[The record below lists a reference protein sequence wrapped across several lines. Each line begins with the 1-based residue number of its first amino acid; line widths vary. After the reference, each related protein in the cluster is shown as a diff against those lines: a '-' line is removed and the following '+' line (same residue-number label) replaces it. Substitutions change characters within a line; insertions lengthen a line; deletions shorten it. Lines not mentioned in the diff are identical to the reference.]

1 MAQLTPYQ
9 KEALDYKSNILLSA
23 NAGSGKTFVLS
34 KRFVEIILNEGAELD
49 SIVAITFTD
58 KAAGELNKKIA
69 KEIEDRLEIE
79 IDETKIR
86 KLESV
91 RRQLVS
97 ANISTIHSFCVNVL
111 REFAPEAGIDANF
124 LPVDQYTSDE
134 LLTLALD
141 ESINH
146 LIHSP
151 DYENKLKYLIRFFG
165 SKRIL
170 VNHLTRAVEQRKIID
185 QHLSDLYS
193 KSEEEI
199 AGYFQNT
206 FELLFDK
213 LFSAKIEKLKEVV
226 SIIND
231 FVLNQPKSNETAAAI
246 AAVIKKLVPNLT
258 SLEKIEI
265 LKSLAEL
272 LLTKTKPR
280 SVKAK
285 GYLNKS
291 KEDFEKENSAAE
303 KIFAELSNLLEI
315 ETDNSANIEL
325 ARFGKNF
332 LDIFRFTEKLYSS
345 KKQQKGYLDFE
356 DILLHTQKILE
367 LDDVKEY
374 LRGKFKYIMIDEYQD
389 TNELQYKIFM
399 PILSYLQH
407 GNLFVVG
414 DEKQSIYMF
423 RDADLKIFNRTK
435 TDIAGAEKTGKLLS
449 LPHSFRMA
457 PQLVLF
463 TNKLFANLFDQ
474 PDPELNEVEY
484 SELVCAKDENEKG
497 SVEFLLADKEKNISE
512 AELTVNRI
520 VELTTDAKNEIDF
533 SDIGILC
540 RKRNLFEELEK
551 ELTAKKIPYTIV
563 GGKGFYQR
571 QTIYDIYNYLTFLLN
586 TNDDAA
592 LVGILRSP
600 FFNFS
605 DTRIFELSLEEG
617 NNFFQKLNKCS
628 QKSEHCKKASERLNE
643 HLNLALSSEI
653 YTLIRRILLDS
664 GYWAVLAAK
673 KNSKQELANLE
684 KLLVLARTFTQK
696 SFKNLYDFTSSLRES
711 IETMED
717 EGQAQITK
725 EENSVKLLT
734 IHQAKGLEYKAVFLY
749 GCNGYA
755 KDDHVQSRGL
765 NIDKDFGFLSKVPLN
780 QNYFEGYAIPP
791 AAALYNYINR
801 KKNYAEI
808 KRLLYV
814 AVTRAMNKLFI
825 CVSHNE
831 YESKAGSF
839 FEMFCDGLNPDFQQ
853 DNLKLS
859 GAVNFMKSIDG
870 KYEFFEKGIEL
881 DITFGKELSA
891 VQELK
896 TEEEAGDKEKV
907 FLIEKI
913 EDKPRKEIIS
923 ATKLSM
929 FRQCPVK
936 YELTYAL
943 GFSTIYDLMKKHKTV
958 YEFNYKEDDELKLY
972 ADVRGR
978 VIHAV
983 LKENTSRE
991 FLGEAVRNQ
1000 IGAESVNDSSAAE
1013 RLHAQI
1019 KILLEDFFSS
1029 STFAELMRAEKFRN
1043 EMEIYCE
1050 EGENYLY
1057 GIIDKLIFAED
1068 KLIVVDYKTDD
1079 VEEEQLKERSEDYFH
1094 QLKFYSYILSK
1105 LYKDYSVFELRL
1117 IFLKYPEKVITQNVE
1132 RGDFVKYQTE
1142 LDELINKILDGKY
1155 EPNLNHC
1162 RKCHFALEGST
1173 CVKF

>member
-1 MAQLTPYQ
+1 MPQLTPYQ

-34 KRFVEIILNEGAELD
+34 KRFVEIILSEGAELD

-69 KEIEDRLEIE
+69 KEIENRLETE
-79 IDETKIR
+79 TDETKAR

-97 ANISTIHSFCVNVL
+97 TNISTIHSFCVNVL

-124 LPVDQYTSDE
+124 LPVDQYTADE
-134 LLTLALD
+134 LLTLSVD
-141 ESINH
+141 ESINQ
-146 LIHSP
+146 LINSP

-170 VNHLTRAVEQRKIID
+170 VTHLTKAVEQRKNID
-185 QHLSDLYS
+185 QHLSGLYS

-199 AGYFQNT
+199 AGHFQKI
-206 FELLFDK
+206 FELQFDK
-213 LFSAKIEKLKEVV
+213 LFSDKIEKLKTAAAA
-226 SIIND
+226 IND
-231 FVLNQPKSNETAAAI
+231 FVLNQPKTNETAVSIAAI
-246 AAVIKKLVPNLT
+246 IKKLAPDL
-258 SLEKIEI
+258 SALEKIEI
-265 LKSLAEL
+265 LKSLAGE
-272 LLTKTKPR
+272 LLTKEG
-280 SVKAK
+280 SVKVR
-285 GYLNKS
+285 GYLNKH
-291 KEDFEKENSAAE
+291 KDDFEKETGVVE
-303 KIFAELSNLLEI
+303 KIFAELNDLLKI
-315 ETDNSANIEL
+315 TTDDNAHIEL

-332 LDIFRFTEKLYSS
+332 LDIFSFTEKLYSS

-374 LRGKFKYIMIDEYQD
+374 LRGKFKHIMIDEYQD
-389 TNELQYKIFM
+389 TNEVQYKIFM

-423 RDADLKIFNRTK
+423 RDADLRIFNQTK
-435 TDIAGAEKTGKLLS
+435 TDIAAAEKTGKLLS

-463 TNKLFANLFDQ
+463 TNKLFSNLFDQ
-474 PDPELNEVEY
+474 PDPELNEVKY

-497 SVEFLLADKEKNISE
+497 AVEFLLADNEKNISE
-512 AELTVNRI
+512 AALMANKIIELAA
-520 VELTTDAKNEIDF
+520 DADSEIDF
-533 SDIGILC
+533 SNIGILC

-571 QTIYDIYNYLTFLLN
+571 QTIYDVYNYLTFLLN

-605 DTRIFELSLEEG
+605 DTEIFELSLEEG
-617 NNFFQKLNKCS
+617 NNFFQKLNKC
-628 QKSEHCKKASERLNE
+628 QHKSEQCKKALERLNE

-664 GYWAVLAAK
+664 GYWAVVAAK
-673 KNSKQELANLE
+673 KNSKQEIANLE

-696 SFKNLYDFTSSLRES
+696 SFKNLYDFTTSLRES

-755 KDDHVQSRGL
+755 KEDHVKTRGL
-765 NIDKDFGFLSKVPLN
+765 NIDKDFGFLSKVPMKE
-780 QNYFEGYAIPP
+780 NYFEEYATPP
-791 AAALYNYINR
+791 VAALYNYINR
-801 KKNYAEI
+801 RKNYAEI

-825 CVSHNE
+825 CASHKE
-831 YESKAGSF
+831 YKPHNGSF
-839 FEMFCDGLNPDFQQ
+839 FEMFCSGLNPDLQK
-853 DNLKLS
+853 DNLKLN
-859 GAVNFMKSIDG
+859 GNVNFMKNTGSD
-870 KYEFFEKGIEL
+870 YEFYKRGIKLEIKFEKEL
-881 DITFGKELSA
+881 PI

-896 TEEEAGDKEKV
+896 IEETAGESERIFYIK
-907 FLIEKI
+907 KI
-913 EDKPRKEIIS
+913 EDKPEKEIIS

-936 YELTYAL
+936 YELTYDL
-943 GFSTIYDLMKKHKTV
+943 GFSTIYELMKKHQSV

-972 ADVRGR
+972 ADVKGR
-978 VIHAV
+978 VIHSV
-983 LKENTSRE
+983 LKENTVRE
-991 FLGEAVRNQ
+991 FLDEVIRGK
-1000 IGAESVNDSSAAE
+1000 IISESINDLSTAE
-1013 RLHAQI
+1013 RLQSQI
-1019 KILLEDFFSS
+1019 KTLLGDFYR
-1029 STFAELMRAEKFRN
+1029 TKTYTELTDAKKFQN

-1057 GIIDKLIFAED
+1057 GIIDKLIFAEN
-1068 KLIVVDYKTDD
+1068 KLIIVDYKTDD
-1079 VEEEQLKERSEDYFH
+1079 VNEEQLKERSEDYFH

-1105 LYKDYSVFELRL
+1105 LYKDYPVFELRL
-1117 IFLKYPEKVITQNVE
+1117 IFLKYPAQVITQNVE
-1132 RGDFVKYQTE
+1132 RSDFVKYQTE
-1142 LDELINKILDGKY
+1142 LNELINKILDGKY

-1162 RKCHFALEGST
+1162 RKCHFALEGSK
-1173 CVKF
+1173 CVKFF

>member
-1 MAQLTPYQ
+1 MPQLTPYQ

-34 KRFVEIILNEGAELD
+34 KRFVEIILSENAELD

-79 IDETKIR
+79 TAETNVR

-124 LPVDQYTSDE
+124 LPVDQYTADE
-134 LLTLALD
+134 LLTLAVD

-146 LIHSP
+146 LISSS

-170 VNHLTRAVEQRKIID
+170 VGHLTKAVEQRKIID
-185 QHLSDLYS
+185 QHLSGLYA

-199 AGYFQNT
+199 AEHFQKI
-206 FELLFDK
+206 FEVRFDK
-213 LFSAKIEKLKEVV
+213 LFQDKIERLK
-226 SIIND
+226 IAATTIND
-231 FVLNQPKSNETAAAI
+231 FVLNQPKTNETASSI
-246 AAVIKKLVPNLT
+246 AGIIKKLLPGLKA
-258 SLEKIEI
+258 LEKIEL
-265 LKSLAEL
+265 LKLLAEG
-272 LLTKTKPR
+272 LLTDKGTIKVR
-280 SVKAK
+280 

-291 KEDFEKENSAAE
+291 KDDFEKEIGIVE
-303 KIFAELSNLLEI
+303 TIFSELDKLLEV
-315 ETDNSANIEL
+315 ETGDNADTEL

-332 LDIFRFTEKLYSS
+332 LDIYSFTEKVYQS

-356 DILLHTQKILE
+356 DILLHAQKILE
-367 LDDVKEY
+367 LNDVKEY
-374 LRGKFKYIMIDEYQD
+374 LRSKFKYIMIDEYQD

-423 RDADLKIFNRTK
+423 RDADLRIFNKTK
-435 TDIAGAEKTGKLLS
+435 TDIVTAEKTGKLLS

-463 TNKLFANLFDQ
+463 TNRLFANLFEGH
-474 PDPELNEVEY
+474 DPELNEVEY

-497 SVEFLLADKEKNISE
+497 AVEFLLADKEKNISE
-512 AELTVNRI
+512 TELTVNKI
-520 VELTTDAKNEIDF
+520 IELTTDPGSEIDF
-533 SDIGILC
+533 SGIGILC

-551 ELTAKKIPYTIV
+551 ELTSKKIPYTIV

-586 TNDDAA
+586 TNDDSAF
-592 LVGILRSP
+592 VGILRSP

-605 DTRIFELSLEEG
+605 DTEIFELSLEEG
-617 NNFFQKLNKCS
+617 NNFFQKLNKYS
-628 QKSEHCKKASERLNE
+628 HKSEQSKKALKRLNE

-664 GYWAVLAAK
+664 GYWAVVAAK
-673 KNSKQELANLE
+673 KNSKQEIANLE
-684 KLLVLARTFTQK
+684 KLLVLVRTFTQK
-696 SFKNLYDFTSSLRES
+696 SFKNLYDFAASLRES
-711 IETMED
+711 IETMDD

-755 KDDHVQSRGL
+755 KDDSVKTRGL
-765 NIDKDFGFLSKVPLN
+765 NIDKDFGFLAKVPLN
-780 QNYFEGYAIPP
+780 ENYFEEYAAPP
-791 AAALYNYINR
+791 ASALYNYINR
-801 KKNYAEI
+801 RKNYAEI

-814 AVTRAMNKLFI
+814 AVTRAMNKLYI
-825 CVSHNE
+825 CVEHKE
-831 YESKAGSF
+831 YKSQSGSF
-839 FEMFCDGLNPDFQQ
+839 FEMFCSGLNPDFEK
-853 DNLKLS
+853 DNLKLN
-859 GAVNFMKSIDG
+859 GTVDFMKSNDSN
-870 KYEFFEKGIEL
+870 YEFYDKEMEL
-881 DITFGKELSA
+881 EIKFA
-891 VQELK
+891 RELK
-896 TEEEAGDKEKV
+896 AVPELKIDEEEKTAEKI
-907 FLIEKI
+907 FHIEKI
-913 EDKPRKEIIS
+913 EDSPKKEIIS

-936 YELTYAL
+936 YELTYDL
-943 GFSTIYDLMKKHKTV
+943 GFSTIYDLMKKHRAV

-972 ADVRGR
+972 ADVKGR
-978 VIHAV
+978 VIHSV
-983 LKENTSRE
+983 LKENITRE
-991 FLGEAVRNQ
+991 FLDEVIRGKINS
-1000 IGAESVNDSSAAE
+1000 ESINDLNAAE
-1013 RLHAQI
+1013 RLQTQI
-1019 KILLEDFFSS
+1019 KILLEDFYNSKS
-1029 STFAELMRAEKFRN
+1029 YSALISEKKFRN
-1043 EMEIYCE
+1043 EIEIYCE
-1050 EGENYLY
+1050 EVENYLY

-1068 KLIVVDYKTDD
+1068 KFIIVDYKTDD
-1079 VEEEQLKERSEDYFH
+1079 IGEEQLKERSEDYFH
-1094 QLKFYSYILSK
+1094 QLKFYSYILGK

-1117 IFLKYPEKVITQNVE
+1117 VFLKYPEKVITQNVV
-1132 RGDFVKYQTE
+1132 RSDFIKYQTE
-1142 LDELINKILDGKY
+1142 LDELINKILAGEY

-1162 RKCHFALEGST
+1162 GKCHFALEGNK